1 MRRFQLLTQQ
11 NNRKNNLT
19 SDQVSMFIL
28 ILSTS
33 LKPMRIQYNLYK
45 IMFLIMIQAQIVSIL
60 IIMARLQNYSKITK
74 WISLKGKTINLKIL
88 FKIWKFKILIK
99 LNRLFSLKT
108 IFFKFKIKKVKKAL
122 KKTTRNNQQ
131 IKIFK
136 VTKTHI

>member
-1 MRRFQLLTQQ
+1 MRRFQLLTQP
-11 NNRKNNLT
+11 NSKKNNLT
-19 SDQVSMFIL
+19 SDQVSMFIP

-33 LKPMRIQYNLYK
+33 LKQMRIQYNLYK
-45 IMFLIMIQAQIVSIL
+45 IMFLIMIQAQIVSIQ

-108 IFFKFKIKKVKKAL
+108 IYFKFKIKKVKKAL
-122 KKTTRNNQQ
+122 
-131 IKIFK
+131 IKISK
-136 VTKTHI
+136 NLQ

>member
-1 MRRFQLLTQQ
+1 MRRFQLLTQP
-11 NNRKNNLT
+11 NSKKNNLT
-19 SDQVSMFIL
+19 SDQVSMFIP

-33 LKPMRIQYNLYK
+33 LKQMRIQYNLYK
-45 IMFLIMIQAQIVSIL
+45 IMFLIMIQAQIVSIQ

-108 IFFKFKIKKVKKAL
+108 NFFKFKIKKVKKAL
-122 KKTTRNNQQ
+122 IKTTRNQQ
-131 IKIFK
+131 
-136 VTKTHI
+136 